1 MAVLRIAEKR
11 VMPYR
16 WIAAALAGCLA
27 LSAGSARA
35 DNGVPGDRQIERFLL
50 TIPTSQGAL
59 DDSAQLNQEAH
70 YPGSS
75 GDYKMAVWM
84 RDTLA
89 SYGFD
94 ASIEPVYAQVPILKK
109 AVLQLLVSPHVDFDL
124 KETGPPEDPD
134 ASRSDAG
141 VPFNAWSGSG
151 DVTAPLVYANH
162 GRDADYQTLS
172 SAGVDVHGRIVLVR
186 YGAEFRGLL
195 ARRAMDR
202 GAAGVILYSDP
213 ADRDGADRGV
223 AYPSGP
229 YRPLGSVQRG
239 SLNGPALKIP
249 VLPVSAVT
257 AARLLQDVAG
267 AEGPQGWRGGLGA
280 SYAVGTSRDA
290 VHMRVDE
297 SYNWIWLWNTIGVL
311 RGEDA
316 AHSVILGGHR
326 DAWVYGITDNGSG
339 ISTLLE
345 AARALGYVYHS
356 GWRPKYSIEIAG
368 WDGEE
373 IGEVGSNSFVRTHFW
388 ALRRGCIAYVN
399 ADETATGN
407 FFYTTAA
414 AALAPLA
421 PPITR
426 LVPDPHA
433 PAQTVWDKWRNQTG
447 GVQTFAP
454 GGGSDHDPFLHL
466 LGIPTIEM
474 AFAGP
479 FGVYHSAFDDL
490 TYATT
495 QADPQFANHQALSQ
509 MLALLAYRLTS
520 DGQVPYRFDAYVPS
534 MRQALQSLARNNGTG
549 VSLAPIAQAIDRF
562 AAVTGAVSTDEAID
576 AVHRLDLLFYGSQGY
591 AEIAFPTITSAME
604 SGNRSSVQNAVD
616 QTAGE
621 LDSISSSLQ

>member
-1 MAVLRIAEKR
+1 
-11 VMPYR
+11 MPYR
-16 WIAAALAGCLA
+16 WIAAALAACLA

-35 DNGVPGDRQIERFLL
+35 DNGAPDDRQIEQFLV

-59 DDSAQLNQEAH
+59 DDSARLNQEAH

-109 AVLQLLVSPHVDFDL
+109 AVLQLLVKPHVDFDL
-124 KETGPPEDPD
+124 KEAGLAQDPD
-134 ASRSDAG
+134 ASRSDSG

-162 GRDADYQTLS
+162 GRDEDYQALT
-172 SAGVDVHGRIVLVR
+172 SAGVDVHGRLVLVR
-186 YGAEFRGLL
+186 YGGEFRGDI
-195 ARRAMDR
+195 ARRAMTH
-202 GAAGVILYSDP
+202 GAAGVLLYSDP
-213 ADRDGADRGV
+213 ADRDGTDHGV

-239 SLNGPALKIP
+239 SLGAPALKIP
-249 VLPVSAVT
+249 VLPVSALT
-257 AARLLQDVAG
+257 AARLLEDVAG
-267 AEGPQGWRGGLGA
+267 PEGPQAWRGGLGA
-280 SYAVGTSRDA
+280 SYALGTSRDL

-316 AHSVILGGHR
+316 SRSVILGGHR
-326 DAWVYGITDNGSG
+326 DAWVYGVTDNGSG

-345 AARALGYVYHS
+345 AARALGYVYHE
-356 GWRPKYSIEIAG
+356 GWRPKYSIEIGG

-373 IGEVGSNSFVRTHFW
+373 IGEVGSNSFVRTHYW

-421 PPITR
+421 PPIAR
-426 LVPDPHA
+426 MVSDPRS
-433 PAQTVWDKWRNQTG
+433 PSQTVWDKWRAQNG

-454 GGGSDHDPFLHL
+454 GGGSDHEPFLHL

-479 FGVYHSAFDDL
+479 FGAYHSAFDDL

-495 QADPQFANHQALSQ
+495 QADPHFANHQALSQ
-509 MLALLAYRLTS
+509 MLALLAYKLTS
-520 DGQVPYRFDAYVPS
+520 DDQLPYRFDAYVPS
-534 MRQALQSLARNNGTG
+534 MRQALASLANNNGTG
-549 VSLAPIAQAIDRF
+549 VSFAPISQAIDRF
-562 AAVTGAVSTDEAID
+562 AGVSSGASSGKAID

-591 AEIAFPTITSAME
+591 AEVAFPTLTEAME
-604 SGNRSSVQNAVD
+604 SGDRSSVQRAVD

-621 LDSISSSLQ
+621 IEAIARSLQ

>member
-1 MAVLRIAEKR
+1 MGARAAAEKR
-11 VMPYR
+11 VMPSR
-16 WIAAALAGCLA
+16 WVAAALAACLA

-35 DNGVPGDRQIERFLL
+35 DNGAPDKRQIEQFLL
-50 TIPTSQGAL
+50 SIPTSQGAL
-59 DDSAQLNQEAH
+59 DDSARLNQEAH

-84 RDTLA
+84 RDLLT
-89 SYGFD
+89 SYGFE

-109 AVLQLLVSPHVDFDL
+109 AVLQLLVRPRVDFDL
-124 KETGPPEDPD
+124 KEVGLPQDPD
-134 ASRSDAG
+134 ASRSDSG

-162 GRDADYQTLS
+162 GLDADYQTLA
-172 SAGVDVHGRIVLVR
+172 SANVDVRGRIVLLR
-186 YGAEFRGLL
+186 YGAQFRGDL
-195 ARRAMDR
+195 ARRAMDH
-202 GAAGVILYSDP
+202 GAAGVIFYSDP

-249 VLPVSAVT
+249 VLPVSALT
-257 AARLLQDVAG
+257 GARLLQDITG
-267 AEGPQGWRGGLGA
+267 SEGPDGWRGGLGA
-280 SYAVGTSRDA
+280 QYAVGTSRDA
-290 VHMRVDE
+290 IHMRVDE
-297 SYNWIWLWNTIGVL
+297 SYNWIWIWNTIGTL
-311 RGEDA
+311 RGEDS

-326 DAWVYGITDNGSG
+326 DAWVYGVTDNGSG

-345 AARALGYVYHS
+345 AARALGYVYRA
-356 GWRPKYSIEIAG
+356 GWRPKYNVQFAG

-373 IGEVGSNSFVRTHFW
+373 IGEAGSNSFVRTHFW
-388 ALRRGCIAYVN
+388 ALRHGCIAYIN
-399 ADETATGN
+399 ADETATGD

-421 PPITR
+421 PPIAR
-426 LVPDPHA
+426 LVPDPRL
-433 PAQTVWDKWRNQTG
+433 PSQTVWDKWRSQEG

-466 LGIPTIEM
+466 LGIPTIQM

-479 FGVYHSAFDDL
+479 FGAYHSAFDDL

-495 QADPQFANHQALSQ
+495 QADPHFANHQALSQ
-509 MLALLAYRLTS
+509 MLALLAYQLTS
-520 DGQVPYRFDAYVPS
+520 DASPPYRFDAYVPS
-534 MRQALQSLARNNGTG
+534 MRQAIASLANNNGTG
-549 VSLAPIAQAIDRF
+549 VSLAPISQAIDRF
-562 AAVTGAVSTDEAID
+562 AGVTGTAPTDKAID

-591 AEIAFPTITSAME
+591 AEIAFPKLSEAMASGDRSKVE
-604 SGNRSSVQNAVD
+604 SAVD

-621 LDSISSSLQ
+621 IDAIARSLQ

>member
-1 MAVLRIAEKR
+1 
-11 VMPYR
+11 MPYR
-16 WIAAALAGCLA
+16 WIAAVLAGCLA

-35 DNGVPGDRQIERFLL
+35 DNGVPNDRQIEQFLL

-59 DDSAQLNQEAH
+59 DDSARLNQEAH

-89 SYGFD
+89 TYGFD
-94 ASIEPVYAQVPILKK
+94 ASIERVYTQVPILKK
-109 AVLQLLVSPHVDFDL
+109 AVLQLLASPHVDFDL
-124 KETGPPEDPD
+124 KEAGLTQDPD
-134 ASRSDAG
+134 ASRSDSG

-172 SAGVDVHGRIVLVR
+172 SAGVEVRGRIVLVR
-186 YGAEFRGLL
+186 YGAEFRGAL
-195 ARRAMDR
+195 ARRAMDH
-202 GAAGVILYSDP
+202 GAAGVLLYSDP
-213 ADRDGADRGV
+213 ADRDGADLGV

-239 SLNGPALKIP
+239 SLGEPALKIP
-249 VLPVSAVT
+249 VLPVSALT
-257 AARLLQDVAG
+257 AARLLQDV
-267 AEGPQGWRGGLGA
+267 EGPEGSKDWRGGLGA
-280 SYAVGTSRDA
+280 SYALGTSRDA

-297 SYNWIWLWNTIGVL
+297 SYNSIWIWNTIGIL

-316 AHSVILGGHR
+316 ARSVIMGGHR

-339 ISTLLE
+339 VSTLLE
-345 AARALGYVYHS
+345 AARALGYIYHA

-373 IGEVGSNSFVRTHFW
+373 IGEAGSNSFVRTHFW

-421 PPITR
+421 PPIAR

-433 PAQTVWDKWRNQTG
+433 PAQTVWDKWRSQNG

-495 QADPQFANHQALSQ
+495 QADPNFANHQALSQ

-520 DGQVPYRFDAYVPS
+520 DSQLPYRFDAYVPS
-534 MRQALQSLARNNGTG
+534 MRQAVQSLARNNGTG
-549 VSLAPIAQAIDRF
+549 VSLVPLSQAIDRF
-562 AAVTGAVSTDEAID
+562 AAVPASASTDKAID

-591 AEIAFPTITSAME
+591 AEIAFPKISEAMQ
-604 SGNRSSVQNAVD
+604 SGDRSSVQNAVD

-621 LDSISSSLQ
+621 IEAIAHSLQ